1 MTLIH
6 HIKQARSSS
15 VGRSTDYAY
24 FIQWFTMLAFLKDYY
39 HVKIK
44 ENKSKDSYTNRCVK
58 IIT

>member
-44 ENKSKDSYTNRCVK
+44 ENKSKVSYTNRCA
-58 IIT
+58 